1 MSFSFTPLNRNLS
14 GKEIFAREEINRI
27 KCGFTCG
34 ESTIGALRDK
44 FPFPLETTIERRGAF
59 TNDYV
64 AFVKNRRTGKPVAEV
79 SMSNEG
85 IFTVNRV
92 AISKDA
98 VSRVELAKTKDG
110 SEGIFSHKR
119 TTETYDIK
127 NGALTHVTKMEKR
140 GLFSQNCVAETTNKR
155 EPGTGKAVTRMK
167 KIGSF
172 FHSMSEYGCK

>member
-1 MSFSFTPLNRNLS
+1 
-14 GKEIFAREEINRI
+14 
-27 KCGFTCG
+27 
-34 ESTIGALRDK
+34 
-44 FPFPLETTIERRGAF
+44 
-59 TNDYV
+59 
-64 AFVKNRRTGKPVAEV
+64 
-79 SMSNEG
+79 MSNEG